1 MLNYNTLRYRSEWQL
16 SPIRL
21 NQSFPSAAV
30 VHGSDVF
37 SIAPADCTYI
47 PVCRTSLVASFF
59 SLSVS
64 NLSSYTCSLATY
76 FDKNKDYNHEPNRR
90 AAQGCRHPGR
100 HPQ

>member
-59 SLSVS
+59 LFVCFQFVFVHLFVS
-64 NLSSYTCSLATY
+64 YILRQ
-76 FDKNKDYNHEPNRR
+76 E
-90 AAQGCRHPGR
+90 QGL
-100 HPQ
+100 QS